1 MVTHWLDNIKC
12 MVDFL
17 KSSPGDHHGHPER
30 PSCDR
35 RLPQERVPMTTSTL
49 LRVTAVVALLQF
61 FGHAAL
67 FVRAKPT
74 HGDAEV
80 TVVAAMK
87 AHRMYFGY
95 GLEAAFICLVEA
107 ILFWQLAIIAGTTPA
122 MVRPIIALFLVAN
135 VAHAILVTRYFFLVP
150 LVPDILI
157 ALLLAWT
164 LVMSGRSAGR

>member
-1 MVTHWLDNIKC
+1 
-12 MVDFL
+12 
-17 KSSPGDHHGHPER
+17 
-30 PSCDR
+30 
-35 RLPQERVPMTTSTL
+35 MTTSTL

-87 AHRMYFGY
+87 AHRFNFGGSMRSYWDMYFGY

-107 ILFWQLAIIAGTTPA
+107 ILFWQLATIAGTTPA
-122 MVRPIIALFLVAN
+122 MERPIIALFLVAN
-135 VAHAILVTRYFFLVP
+135 LAHAILVTRYFFLVP

-157 ALLLAWT
+157 ALLLAWAM
-164 LVMSGRSAGR
+164 VISGRAPGR